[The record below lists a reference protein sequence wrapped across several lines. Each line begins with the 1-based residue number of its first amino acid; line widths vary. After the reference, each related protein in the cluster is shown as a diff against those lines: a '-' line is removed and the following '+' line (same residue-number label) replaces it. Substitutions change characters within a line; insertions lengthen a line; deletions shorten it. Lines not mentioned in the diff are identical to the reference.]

1 VSSGFKPPGLNFSP
15 HLFQPPVF
23 WPLVRGR
30 PWVRLAKGDPVSV
43 ANWGLGR
50 VRHLCQFCSKL
61 RHEAGN
67 GGHSRGQP
75 CIPPRRSPTRL
86 HLLLADDLEARDP
99 ALAQLAAAA
108 VSGLPPAGPELR
120 RKPLT
125 IALPHLLPYM
135 VSSPPHPA
143 GPEGVYFSYGP
154 RLHALRLK
162 SITSSANGRS
172 RASSTELLVEDW
184 NRAGRV
190 PGRE

>member
-1 VSSGFKPPGLNFSP
+1 MGTKI
-15 HLFQPPVF
+15 
-23 WPLVRGR
+23 
-30 PWVRLAKGDPVSV
+30 KGDPVSV
-43 ANWGLGR
+43 ANWALAPR
-50 VRHLCQFCSKL
+50 APSLPNTRQASARSWKL
-61 RHEAGN
+61 RTQP
-67 GGHSRGQP
+67 RGVLYTTAP
-75 CIPPRRSPTRL
+75 VPTRL
-86 HLLLADDLEARDP
+86 HLLLADDLEARNP